1 MKQLAHSF
9 TKTAVISFLVLASL
23 ALTPLS
29 FFPRLLAFATTGW
42 DEAFLVYLI
51 IGAPFGG
58 FLLLLIL
65 SRSGERLRDTASLS
79 GVWVGSIAGSF
90 AGVKLMGA
98 S

>member
-1 MKQLAHSF
+1 MKQLTHTFA
-9 TKTAVISFLVLASL
+9 KTAVISFLLLAGL

-29 FFPRLLAFATTGW
+29 FFPLFLSLAAEGWKGLVLVLLVA
-42 DEAFLVYLI
+42 
-51 IGAPFGG
+51 GAPFGG

-65 SRSGERLRDTASLS
+65 SRSGERLHNTASLA
-79 GVWVGSIAGSF
+79 GIWTGAIAGSF

>member
-1 MKQLAHSF
+1 MKQLTHSF
-9 TKTAVISFLVLASL
+9 AKTTVISFLVLAGL

-29 FFPRLLAFATTGW
+29 FFPHLLALATTGW

-65 SRSGERLRDTASLS
+65 SRSGERLHNTASLA
-79 GVWVGSIAGSF
+79 GLWTGSIAGSF

>member
-1 MKQLAHSF
+1 MKQVAHNF
-9 TKTAVISFLVLASL
+9 MKTAVFSFLVLAGL

-42 DEAFLVYLI
+42 DEAFFVYLFL
-51 IGAPFGG
+51 GAPFGG

-65 SRSGERLRDTASLS
+65 SRSGDRLRDTASLA
-79 GVWVGSIAGSF
+79 GVWAGAIAGSF